1 MNVCTLFPGALQRW
15 RSPRWFL
22 PGLMLGLL
30 ALNARAADCPPTRS
44 TRFDGSPGSG
54 LEFKH
59 RASFDASVPMT
70 VEAWVFRNNANNCET
85 ILSHSYTQSWWFG
98 FCDKLRFY
106 RSGGAFADADQT
118 VPAGQWCHVAAS
130 YDGKAVSFY
139 INGQPAGTRALTH
152 NGADFTG
159 PVIVGGDPGGY
170 VFSGSLDEIRLWST
184 ARTGAEIAAGME
196 SELRKLPNLAAIWD
210 TGGRHELVS
219 NDSVPLGPKNIEQA
233 AGVLPRHLLVPRAT
247 VPIAFDGTPA
257 LATEYAGAEQ
267 VAIRRHGQGL
277 APDVTAHLVYRDA
290 AVDRALYIGITGL
303 AEPTGTGRAASYV
316 AVQLDAQHASREL
329 AGAVDLQLRAYL
341 DGSLR
346 TFVGDGKGGFVEA
359 PNLANLWEARFSQAC
374 AGNGPPCLEI
384 RIPESTLGSLITTD
398 GIAIA
403 HVGLLKPDDVASGPI
418 GVALPSPKT
427 WAPVTY
433 CEALGGPTV
442 VSLSGVITRSGE
454 PMANVAVALDGPS
467 KRLTLT
473 DNKGQYVFGGL
484 IPGSYRVVP
493 HLDGFGFQPAIGEAK
508 GLNANRTLSFAGFST
523 QGPKPLVSADK
534 PSGTRLE
541 LDRRVYT
548 VGDGIHGVLTV
559 VHISTATELHALV
572 ASTQTGDVELMT
584 LKRDP
589 LSPRSFRSQSPVTT
603 TDAASNPHD
612 GVLSVKPGDRVAALF
627 YIQEDPSHP
636 TAEEESVG
644 DFALIRNPEF
654 AGSPVVLNPEIAL
667 TPDEL
672 QPPEGAKRLGTLIA
686 RGGWPLQIPIDELVF
701 FPRDADDLKRFLD
714 ATGGQVLATQGDI
727 QSGESPSYLVRVVPP
742 KADLPS
748 LRQVRDL
755 LEQKDEVVASNSEV
769 LDLWSTILD
778 LRLRGYIVA
787 SNPRLQFH
795 DVPGPLPVEPD
806 EAAGTRTLLNIG
818 PLNVPQLWAFLALW
832 DRDETRIPTGILDVG
847 FAPSP
852 DLRTPLVECDME
864 AVGPGGM
871 LCGPGRAFG
880 FQRVGNSLFG
890 SRTWHGTGVATTLA
904 GKLNNRWSPGDG
916 RIGGRAGVAG
926 QIAQPMLYQY
936 GLGSYVFEFGAGM
949 QKAAAD
955 GASVINVS
963 GGYPCR
969 IADNLGI
976 GFNICSPGGRAALC
990 ATATAILATASAA
1003 ICATAGATAAIPIVG
1018 PIIAIP
1024 LFIACGVATAATVAA
1039 STACFATLLL
1049 GDPRDPMIAGVQFA
1063 TERGVPIVVS
1073 AGNRLTSD
1081 VLPPVVRDLINF
1093 DEVRIEQWQVFP
1105 AMIEPCIVAGATSDD
1120 WPFANQHF
1128 TGDRVNIWAPIR
1140 TAYYRPAPE
1149 DRITPANEWVVET
1162 IGGTSA
1168 AAPYAAGTI
1177 AAMQA
1182 VNPSLNPRT
1191 PGLTATQRRG
1201 IPARIRGILTNSAWT
1216 TAELAAMAPADQVAA
1231 VNAGAP
1237 LRRHLINPLRAVRT
1251 AAAGVIPDFAP
1262 LGYDTRM
1269 NFNETTP
1276 AEAADDRDNARP
1288 LAIGAVETGTLINI
1302 LGEDGAPDR
1311 ADVDWW
1317 RINLPSSPGGLHS
1330 ARIRLTYPRGFGD
1343 LTLDGLSPTNVE
1355 TIGAE
1360 TRITF
1365 VTPAVFASS
1374 DLRFAVRG
1382 VGRADNVYKLTFL
1395 DTTYAGA
1402 APPTDRYDRNNGDNP
1417 SRPNNN
1423 VAERATPVGT
1433 GTANPWVAA
1442 ASSSILDSSSEIVLR
1457 ELTLHSGE
1465 DVDWFRIEN
1474 FPEMEGC
1481 QPSLQIEFGAGMQCT
1496 VWGRTRRSASEVIAR
1511 STVSPLTIPYSTIP
1525 LPPIRVEFSNIN
1537 PLRPVT
1543 YTARFVYRTMPP
1555 DICALSDL
1563 QRQRGASSGRDIFS
1577 GGRFPFPCPAPDS
1590 LIINAGDFLELPG
1603 RRGDNFGR
1611 VLTPEWNLFEWRGG
1625 GDFAARFDLPANA
1638 SLRVRLLN
1646 LDGDVL
1652 AETATPELLDQK
1664 SGPPDAFTGA
1674 RTISLRQPA
1683 LAPGTY
1689 ILEYSEG
1696 TLGILIGLNLPRNA
1710 IRDGSPGI
1718 EDLASG
1724 PMAQPPVLLAQ
1735 PGNDPF
1741 KEMLFLSWPGT
1752 EQLPRLEETDILREG
1767 MHWFTSRVP
1776 VRAGKDGFHA
1786 SIPPGEDTRFFRLRP
1801 DPERCLDL
1809 GTFEAGVHPNPWTI
1823 GGYQLDSDTA
1833 PGGTARPNVLV
1844 RSLEGTLGVDVD
1856 TFLTVGLP
1864 MPAQAVDIEFLSQ
1877 SGWVEFTAYD
1887 AAGIPVATERVVG
1900 TAPTRRRVVLRSAT
1914 TDIAWLS
1921 VESENALTVIAKL
1934 CCEFTDLLG
1943 AGGLG
1948 DDCLDFRLETPRSV
1962 PNPLE
1967 TDGLKFQ
1974 SWLRSDSVP
1983 VADSAARIEDVG
1995 GHVGYHVQYR
2005 TEIELMRPCATVAI
2019 DFLQRSGLVEFEAF
2033 DADGI
2038 TVDRRSFVGV
2048 TGAPQSVHLGRPGAM
2063 IRRVVVIAP
2072 NDLTTLL
2079 RVCCEGSSAVAGTGP
2094 DCVNYRVGPGAK
2106 PNPWIAGSTLV
2117 TRRMPSGA
2125 LAPTVQIIARNGEE
2139 GIEFGGGETEILLP
2153 TAVPALQLQVAMDGD
2168 RLEIQALDAGFRIVD
2183 SQILLGPG
2191 PRIDELDLRGSGIVR
2206 VRFKSPGAKGV
2217 VAELCQP

>member
-1 MNVCTLFPGALQRW
+1 MNIANLFHGALRRW
-15 RSPRWFL
+15 RSSRWFFS
-22 PGLMLGLL
+22 GLMLGLL
-30 ALNARAADCPPTRS
+30 ALHGRAADCPPTRS

-59 RASFDASVPMT
+59 RAGFDASVPMT
-70 VEAWVFRNNANNCET
+70 VEAWVFRSNANNCET
-85 ILSHSYTQSWWFG
+85 ILSHSYSQSWWFG
-98 FCDKLRFY
+98 FCERLRFY

-118 VPAGQWCHVAAS
+118 IPAGQWCHVAAS

-139 INGQPAGTRALTH
+139 INGQPAGTRALAH
-152 NGADFTG
+152 NGANFTG

-170 VFSGSLDEIRLWST
+170 VFSGALDEIRLWST

-196 SELRKLPNLAAIWD
+196 TELRNQPKLEAVWD
-210 TGGRHELVS
+210 TGGRREVVS
-219 NDSVPLGPKNIEQA
+219 NISVPLGLRNIEQA
-233 AGVLPRHLLVPRAT
+233 AGVLPRDLLVPRTT

-267 VAIRRHGQGL
+267 VALRRHSQSL

-316 AVQLDAQHASREL
+316 AVQLDAQHAKRAL
-329 AGAVDLQLRAYL
+329 AGSVDLQLRAYL

-418 GVALPSPKT
+418 GVVLPSPKT
-427 WAPVTY
+427 WASVTY
-433 CEALGGPTV
+433 CEALGGPTQV
-442 VSLSGVITRSGE
+442 TLSGVVTRSGQ

-473 DNKGQYVFGGL
+473 DSKGQYAFGGL
-484 IPGSYRVVP
+484 IPGSYRVAP

-523 QGPKPLVSADK
+523 QGPKPLVSANK

-541 LDRRVYT
+541 LDRRIYPT
-548 VGDGIHGVLTV
+548 GDGIHGVLTV

-572 ASTQTGDVELMT
+572 ASTITGDVELMT

-589 LSPRSFRSQSPVTT
+589 LSPRTFRSQSPVVTT
-603 TDAASNPHD
+603 NAPSSPHD

-627 YIQEDPSHP
+627 YVQEDPSHP
-636 TAEEESVG
+636 PTEEESVG
-644 DFALIRNPEF
+644 DFALIRDPDF
-654 AGSPVVLNPEIAL
+654 AGSPVVLKPEIAL

-701 FPRDADDLKRFLD
+701 FPRDADDLKRFLE

-727 QSGESPSYLVRVVPP
+727 QSGESPSYLVRVAPP

-748 LRQVRDL
+748 LRQIRDL
-755 LEQKDEVVASNSEV
+755 MEQKDEVVASNSEV

-795 DVPGPLPVEPD
+795 DVPGPLPVETD
-806 EAAGTRTLLNIG
+806 EAPGSRTLLNNG

-832 DRDETRIPTGILDVG
+832 DRDEMRIPTGILDVG

-864 AVGPGGM
+864 AAGPGGM

-880 FQRVGNSLFG
+880 VQRVGNSLFG

-936 GLGSYVFEFGAGM
+936 GLGSYVFEFGAGI

-955 GASVINVS
+955 GASVINLS

-976 GFNICSPGGRAALC
+976 GFNICSPAGRAALC
-990 ATATAILATASAA
+990 ATATVILATASAA
-1003 ICATAGATAAIPIVG
+1003 ICATAGATAAIPFVG

-1039 STACFATLLL
+1039 STACFATLLI

-1073 AGNRLTSD
+1073 AGNRLSAE
-1081 VLPPVVRDLINF
+1081 VLPPVIRDLINF
-1093 DEVRIEQWQVFP
+1093 NEVRIEEWQVFP
-1105 AMIEPCIVAGATSDD
+1105 AMIEPCIVAGATSDN
-1120 WPFANQHF
+1120 WPFDNQHF
-1128 TGDRVNIWAPIR
+1128 TGNRVNIWAPIR
-1140 TAYYRPAPE
+1140 TAYYRPLPE
-1149 DRITPANEWVVET
+1149 DRITPANEWGLET

-1191 PGLTATQRRG
+1191 PGLTAVQRRG

-1216 TAELAAMAPADQVAA
+1216 TAELAAMAPPDQVAA

-1251 AAAGVIPDFAP
+1251 AAAGIIPDFAP

-1269 NFNETTP
+1269 NFNEINL

-1288 LAIGAVETGTLINI
+1288 LGIGTVETGTLINI

-1317 RINLPSSPGGLHS
+1317 RIILPTDPSGLHT
-1330 ARIRLTYPRGFGD
+1330 ARIQLTYPRGFGD
-1343 LTLDGLSPTNVE
+1343 LTLEGLSPTTVE

-1365 VTPAVFASS
+1365 VTPALFARS

-1382 VGRADNVYKLTFL
+1382 VGRADNVYKLAWL
-1395 DTTYAGA
+1395 DTAYAGA
-1402 APPTDRYDRNNGDNP
+1402 APPTDRFDRNTPGNP
-1417 SRPNNN
+1417 SRPDNNA
-1423 VAERATPVGT
+1423 VERATPVGN
-1433 GTANPWVAA
+1433 GTTNPWVTA
-1442 ASSSILDSSSEIVLR
+1442 ASSFGESSSEIVVR

-1474 FPEMEGC
+1474 FPELEGC

-1511 STVSPLTIPYSTIP
+1511 STVSPLTIPYSTLP
-1525 LPPIRVEFSNIN
+1525 LPPVRVEFSNVN
-1537 PLRPVT
+1537 PLRPVI
-1543 YTARFVYRTMPP
+1543 YTARFVYRTLPP
-1555 DICALSDL
+1555 NICALSDL
-1563 QRQRGASSGRDIFS
+1563 QRERGASSGRDIFS

-1590 LIINAGDFLELPG
+1590 LTINPDDFLQLPG

-1625 GDFAARFDLPANA
+1625 GDFAAQFDIPAKA

-1646 LDGDVL
+1646 LDGHVL
-1652 AETATPELLDQK
+1652 AETATPELLGQQ
-1664 SGPPDAFTGA
+1664 SGPPDAFAGA
-1674 RTISLRQPA
+1674 RTISLRRPS

-1718 EDLASG
+1718 EDLAGG
-1724 PMAQPPVLLAQ
+1724 PLAPPPALLAA

-1741 KEMLFLSWPGT
+1741 KEMLSLSWPST
-1752 EQLPRLEETDILREG
+1752 EQLPRLEESDALRDG
-1767 MHWFTSRVP
+1767 IHWSASRIP
-1776 VRAGKDGFHA
+1776 VRAGKDGFNA
-1786 SIPPGEDTRFFRLRP
+1786 SIPPGEDTRFFRLHS
-1801 DPERCLDL
+1801 DPERCLDI
-1809 GTFEAGVHPNPWTI
+1809 GTFEAGPRSNPWTV
-1823 GGYQLDSDTA
+1823 GGYQFDSDST

-1844 RSLEGTLGVDVD
+1844 RALDGTLGVDVD

-1864 MPAQAVDIEFLSQ
+1864 VPAHAVDLEFVSR

-1887 AAGIPVATERVVG
+1887 AAGIPVATERVLG
-1900 TAPTRRRVVLRSAT
+1900 TSPMRRRVVLRSAT

-1921 VESENALTVIAKL
+1921 VQSPNALTVIAKL

-1948 DDCLDFRLETPRSV
+1948 DDCRDFRLETPRSV

-1967 TDGLKFQ
+1967 SDGLKFQ
-1974 SWLRSDSVP
+1974 SWLRSDSAP
-1983 VADSAARIEDVG
+1983 IPDPNTRIEDVG

-2005 TEIELMRPCATVAI
+2005 TEIELMRPCAAVAI

-2033 DADGI
+2033 DADGV
-2038 TVDRRSFVGV
+2038 TVDRRTVLGV
-2048 TGAPQSVHLGRPGAM
+2048 TGAPQSVHLGRAGAA

-2079 RVCCEGSSAVAGTGP
+2079 RVCCEGSSAVAGTGTE
-2094 DCVNYRVGPGAK
+2094 CANYRVGPGAK
-2106 PNPWIAGSTLV
+2106 PNPWTAGNTV
-2117 TRRMPSGA
+2117 ITRRLPSGL
-2125 LAPTVQIIARNGEE
+2125 LAPSVEIITHNGEQ
-2139 GIEFGGGETEILLP
+2139 GIAFGGGETDILLP
-2153 TAVPALQLQVAMDGD
+2153 AAVRAVQLKVAMEGD

-2183 SQILLGPG
+2183 SQILTGPG
-2191 PRIDELDLRGSGIVR
+2191 PRLDSVTLRGSGIVR
-2206 VRFKSPGAKGV
+2206 VRVESPGAKGV